1 MPTGTGKT
9 KTTMHTL
16 VNYYTFNLKKKGSV
30 VWLAHTTELLQQAY
44 DTFSDVWQNLGDGQ
58 ITVYKL
64 WGQRD
69 SAKLGENIN
78 GILFCGIQKLQSIK
92 KGNPELF
99 ENISKNTKLIIF
111 DEAHKAAASETRQ
124 LVEAF
129 MQLPDTYEDRS
140 LVGLTATPGRT
151 TLSGEENELLS
162 SMFEN
167 RLISIDIKLLD
178 RLNMSD
184 DAYWNRKPETNIIK
198 YFQNRK
204 ILSKI
209 VKEPLIYDSDF
220 SDLDD
225 ATIVVNHDGDNITK
239 VLVNNK
245 EIETNVFDPIFEQFG
260 SIFNDDFVNNFK
272 QNFSSSIGANY
283 YDNIQTIVNNNQEY
297 AKKHKKSG
305 VKDGIL
311 GKLKKFKLTKKYC
324 KADKDGKVEL
334 PSCCICL
341 SEIGKGKET
350 IMLPCAHMFHS
361 KCCLNW
367 LKDNNTCPMCR
378 FEIKQ

>member
-1 MPTGTGKT
+1 MKKIYEEDQKVKEKSKEKKNKKNEEKDDT
-9 KTTMHTL
+9 K
-16 VNYYTFNLKKKGSV
+16 NKNKLKK
-30 VWLAHTTELLQQAY
+30 
-44 DTFSDVWQNLGDGQ
+44 NL
-58 ITVYKL
+58 
-64 WGQRD
+64 
-69 SAKLGENIN
+69 
-78 GILFCGIQKLQSIK
+78 SIK
-92 KGNPELF
+92 KEEEEDKKSDTKSNSLHKTKKEKNKEKDKAKKDEKKKNKNRHKSIEKLGPIVSNIVSNLF
-99 ENISKNTKLIIF
+99 NKKKLEKALDKLDDISF
-111 DEAHKAAASETRQ
+111 
-124 LVEAF
+124 
-129 MQLPDTYEDRS
+129 
-140 LVGLTATPGRT
+140 
-151 TLSGEENELLS
+151 
-162 SMFEN
+162 
-167 RLISIDIKLLD
+167 
-178 RLNMSD
+178 
-184 DAYWNRKPETNIIK
+184 
-198 YFQNRK
+198 
-204 ILSKI
+204 
-209 VKEPLIYDSDF
+209 SDF